1 MGKRKV
7 VSIKKRFR
15 PQSSLAFFLLLLI
28 VVYIVVL
35 AWGYFAKEH
44 ISIYEVNTTDIS
56 DDAPLYGFV
65 MRAEEI
71 VNSEESA
78 YINYYLS
85 EGSRIGKGDVAYTE
99 DTSGEVSKM
108 LEQIRSKKDNS
119 ENISK
124 MREVIASFYSSF
136 HNANYSE
143 VTKLHYDAENV
154 LMDLNQGNLYSDL
167 KKAMASSGKADS
179 FTKVTAKKSGIIAY
193 SMDGYET
200 TKEEDITKKL
210 FDQYGSVAR
219 KQMQKEGSVAAGSP
233 VYKLVTSNH
242 WSIVVKLDDS
252 YYQELK
258 DKTSVRVTITK
269 DDISFNAQVKL
280 WDKDGTHFATLSTS
294 RYMERYINDRFLQIE
309 FYLKSAS

>member
-1 MGKRKV
+1 
-7 VSIKKRFR
+7 
-15 PQSSLAFFLLLLI
+15 
-28 VVYIVVL
+28 
-35 AWGYFAKEH
+35 
-44 ISIYEVNTTDIS
+44 
-56 DDAPLYGFV
+56 
-65 MRAEEI
+65 
-71 VNSEESA
+71 
-78 YINYYLS
+78 
-85 EGSRIGKGDVAYTE
+85 
-99 DTSGEVSKM
+99 
-108 LEQIRSKKDNS
+108 
-119 ENISK
+119 

-179 FTKVTAKKSGIIAY
+179 FTKVMAKKSGIIAY

-233 VYKLVTSNH
+233 VYKLVTSND

-269 DDISFNAQVKL
+269 DDYF
-280 WDKDGTHFATLSTS
+280 F
-294 RYMERYINDRFLQIE
+294 
-309 FYLKSAS
+309 

>member
-119 ENISK
+119 
-124 MREVIASFYSSF
+124 
-136 HNANYSE
+136 
-143 VTKLHYDAENV
+143 
-154 LMDLNQGNLYSDL
+154 GSDCQL
-167 KKAMASSGKADS
+167 LQFFPQCQLQRG
-179 FTKVTAKKSGIIAY
+179 
-193 SMDGYET
+193 
-200 TKEEDITKKL
+200 
-210 FDQYGSVAR
+210 
-219 KQMQKEGSVAAGSP
+219 
-233 VYKLVTSNH
+233 
-242 WSIVVKLDDS
+242 
-252 YYQELK
+252 
-258 DKTSVRVTITK
+258 DKTPLRCRKCT
-269 DDISFNAQVKL
+269 
-280 WDKDGTHFATLSTS
+280 DGLESG
-294 RYMERYINDRFLQIE
+294 E
-309 FYLKSAS
+309 FIQ

>member
-7 VSIKKRFR
+7 VSIKKDFGTIQFR
-15 PQSSLAFFLLLLI
+15 LFLLLLI

-143 VTKLHYDAENV
+143 VTKLHYDARKCTDGLE
-154 LMDLNQGNLYSDL
+154 
-167 KKAMASSGKADS
+167 SG
-179 FTKVTAKKSGIIAY
+179 
-193 SMDGYET
+193 
-200 TKEEDITKKL
+200 
-210 FDQYGSVAR
+210 
-219 KQMQKEGSVAAGSP
+219 
-233 VYKLVTSNH
+233 
-242 WSIVVKLDDS
+242 
-252 YYQELK
+252 
-258 DKTSVRVTITK
+258 
-269 DDISFNAQVKL
+269 
-280 WDKDGTHFATLSTS
+280 
-294 RYMERYINDRFLQIE
+294 E
-309 FYLKSAS
+309 FIQ

>member
-1 MGKRKV
+1 M
-7 VSIKKRFR
+7 
-15 PQSSLAFFLLLLI
+15 
-28 VVYIVVL
+28 
-35 AWGYFAKEH
+35 
-44 ISIYEVNTTDIS
+44 NTTDIS

-179 FTKVTAKKSGIIAY
+179 FTKVMAKKSGIIAY

-233 VYKLVTSNH
+233 VYKLVTSND

-309 FYLKSAS
+309 FNLKSASGLKIPNSSVLKKNYSNAFKRFHKIRVIRALSGLFL

>member
-1 MGKRKV
+1 M
-7 VSIKKRFR
+7 
-15 PQSSLAFFLLLLI
+15 I

-108 LEQIRSKKDNS
+108 LRTNPMQKRQLGKYFK
-119 ENISK
+119 
-124 MREVIASFYSSF
+124 
-136 HNANYSE
+136 NAGSDCQLFTVLSTMPNYSE

-179 FTKVTAKKSGIIAY
+179 FY
-193 SMDGYET
+193 
-200 TKEEDITKKL
+200 
-210 FDQYGSVAR
+210 
-219 KQMQKEGSVAAGSP
+219 
-233 VYKLVTSNH
+233 
-242 WSIVVKLDDS
+242 
-252 YYQELK
+252 
-258 DKTSVRVTITK
+258 
-269 DDISFNAQVKL
+269 
-280 WDKDGTHFATLSTS
+280 
-294 RYMERYINDRFLQIE
+294 
-309 FYLKSAS
+309 

>member
-1 MGKRKV
+1 M
-7 VSIKKRFR
+7 
-15 PQSSLAFFLLLLI
+15 I

-124 MREVIASFYSSF
+124 MREVIAALQFFSQCQLQRGDKTPLRCRKCTDGLES
-136 HNANYSE
+136 
-143 VTKLHYDAENV
+143 
-154 LMDLNQGNLYSDL
+154 GNLYSDL
-167 KKAMASSGKADS
+167 KKRWHLPEKQ
-179 FTKVTAKKSGIIAY
+179 TVLIKLRQKKWNHCLLDGWLRDNKRRRHYKEII
-193 SMDGYET
+193 
-200 TKEEDITKKL
+200 
-210 FDQYGSVAR
+210 
-219 KQMQKEGSVAAGSP
+219 
-233 VYKLVTSNH
+233 
-242 WSIVVKLDDS
+242 
-252 YYQELK
+252 
-258 DKTSVRVTITK
+258 
-269 DDISFNAQVKL
+269 
-280 WDKDGTHFATLSTS
+280 
-294 RYMERYINDRFLQIE
+294 
-309 FYLKSAS
+309 

>member
-99 DTSGEVSKM
+99 DTRKG
-108 LEQIRSKKDNS
+108 
-119 ENISK
+119 
-124 MREVIASFYSSF
+124 
-136 HNANYSE
+136 
-143 VTKLHYDAENV
+143 
-154 LMDLNQGNLYSDL
+154 
-167 KKAMASSGKADS
+167 
-179 FTKVTAKKSGIIAY
+179 
-193 SMDGYET
+193 
-200 TKEEDITKKL
+200 
-210 FDQYGSVAR
+210 FD
-219 KQMQKEGSVAAGSP
+219 
-233 VYKLVTSNH
+233 
-242 WSIVVKLDDS
+242 
-252 YYQELK
+252 
-258 DKTSVRVTITK
+258 
-269 DDISFNAQVKL
+269 
-280 WDKDGTHFATLSTS
+280 
-294 RYMERYINDRFLQIE
+294 
-309 FYLKSAS
+309 

>member
-1 MGKRKV
+1 M
-7 VSIKKRFR
+7 
-15 PQSSLAFFLLLLI
+15 I

-35 AWGYFAKEH
+35 AWGIFCKRTYF
-44 ISIYEVNTTDIS
+44 IYEVNTTDIS

-167 KKAMASSGKADS
+167 KKAMTSSGKADS
-179 FTKVTAKKSGIIAY
+179 FTKVNGKKKWNHCLLDGWLRDNKRRRHHKEII
-193 SMDGYET
+193 
-200 TKEEDITKKL
+200 
-210 FDQYGSVAR
+210 
-219 KQMQKEGSVAAGSP
+219 
-233 VYKLVTSNH
+233 
-242 WSIVVKLDDS
+242 
-252 YYQELK
+252 
-258 DKTSVRVTITK
+258 
-269 DDISFNAQVKL
+269 
-280 WDKDGTHFATLSTS
+280 
-294 RYMERYINDRFLQIE
+294 
-309 FYLKSAS
+309 